1 MDIGS
6 IIALIGAA
14 AALGTV
20 FIDRSKIRIERQKL
34 ETEKEKFNK
43 DHETSIAEVATKMLA
58 PMSARI
64 DELEKDVKQERSQ
77 RETLEKKLTIEKKA
91 RCKLQERVEILVGG
105 IKVLTL
111 QLRENGITPAFE
123 LPEED

>member
-34 ETEKEKFNK
+34 ETEKERFNK